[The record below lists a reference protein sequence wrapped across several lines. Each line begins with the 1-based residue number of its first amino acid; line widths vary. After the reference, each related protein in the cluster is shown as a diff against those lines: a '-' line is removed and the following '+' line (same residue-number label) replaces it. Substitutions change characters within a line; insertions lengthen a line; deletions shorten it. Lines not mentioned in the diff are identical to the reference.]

1 VDRFQEKQIRDR
13 AAFDDQQFAQ
23 ASLDL
28 AAVLMGDRVAAEYTM
43 SQRAQAKSA
52 LDEMCRFYGI
62 TYEEDTAFGTD
73 ILHREDDLAS
83 EEDLDRWLQ
92 RLFRPSGV
100 MWRRVQ
106 LEAAWW
112 KNASGAMLART
123 RTGGFVALIPTLGGY
138 RFYDY
143 ERRQKVKVNA
153 RTAELLEGD
162 AVCFYR
168 PLPNDATTLRGIARF
183 LFRQTEKTDIALVLL
198 ATVVTAL
205 VGLALPWINELIF
218 SKVIP
223 AGHLEDLGALC
234 SLLIGASLSAFFFGI
249 TRSLAA
255 TRIVTKLA
263 IVTESAVFGKLI
275 NMPPAFFRR
284 FSAGDLANRV
294 QALNTVSLLIT
305 DCVFTTSFASILSVV
320 YVAQIVTIAPTLAL
334 PALGA
339 IALQILA
346 GLLNVHLEQRL
357 LRTRLPVANRMGALV
372 FSLYAGIQKIRLSGA
387 EKRAFAKWAE
397 VYKEQARCDYNPP
410 FLLKLMPGL
419 NVAAGLAGMLF
430 IYAVAATS
438 GLDLARYFA
447 FMTAYGLVAGALMPI
462 ISIVASA
469 ANIKP
474 ILETAHDLLAEP
486 AELGESRE
494 IVEGLRGNIRVEEL
508 SFRYDENGPLILDNV
523 NLNIRQGEYVAVVG
537 RTGCGKS
544 TLLSLLLGFETPETG
559 AIYYDGQDM
568 LKLDLKSLRG
578 TMGVVLQAGELFQG
592 DVFSN
597 ISIAAP
603 HLTLKEAWEAA
614 EMAGVADDIR
624 AMPMGMH
631 TMISEGSGGLSGGQ
645 KQRVMIARAIAS
657 KPSILMF
664 DEATSALDNIT
675 QKHVS
680 DSLAALRC
688 TRIIVAHRLSTIRE
702 ADRIVVLE
710 GGSIAEDGSY
720 DELIERDGLFAE
732 LVQRQQL
739 D

>member
-1 VDRFQEKQIRDR
+1 
-13 AAFDDQQFAQ
+13 
-23 ASLDL
+23 
-28 AAVLMGDRVAAEYTM
+28 
-43 SQRAQAKSA
+43 
-52 LDEMCRFYGI
+52 
-62 TYEEDTAFGTD
+62 
-73 ILHREDDLAS
+73 
-83 EEDLDRWLQ
+83 
-92 RLFRPSGV
+92 
-100 MWRRVQ
+100 
-106 LEAAWW
+106 
-112 KNASGAMLART
+112 MLART

-153 RTAELLEGD
+153 RTAALLEGD

-168 PLPNDATTLRGIARF
+168 PLPNDATNLRGIARF
-183 LFRQTEKTDIALVLL
+183 LFKQTEKTDIALVLL
-198 ATVVTAL
+198 ATVATAL
-205 VGLALPWINELIF
+205 AGLALPWINEFIF
-218 SKVIP
+218 SRVIP

-234 SLLIGASLSAFFFGI
+234 SLLIGAALSAFFFGI
-249 TRSLAA
+249 TRGLAA
-255 TRIVTKLA
+255 TRIITKLE

-275 NMPPAFFRR
+275 NMPPAFFKR
-284 FSAGDLANRV
+284 FSAGDLANRI

-305 DCVFTTSFASILSVV
+305 DCVFTTSFASIFSVV
-320 YVAQIVTIAPTLAL
+320 YVAQIFVIAPTLAL
-334 PALGA
+334 PAFCA

-346 GLLNVHLEQRL
+346 GLLNVYLQQRL

-430 IYAVAATS
+430 IYAVAAIS
-438 GLDLARYFA
+438 GLDIARYFA

-474 ILETAHDLLAEP
+474 ILETAHELLAEP

-494 IVEGLRGNIRVEEL
+494 IVEGLRGSIRVEEL
-508 SFRYDENGPLILDNV
+508 SFRYDESGPLILDNV

-544 TLLSLLLGFETPETG
+544 TLLSLLLGFETPGTG
-559 AIYYDGQDM
+559 AIYYDGRDM
-568 LKLDLKSLRG
+568 TKLDLKSLRG
-578 TMGVVLQAGELFQG
+578 SMGVVLQAGELFQG

-614 EMAGVADDIR
+614 EMAGVANDIR

-680 DSLAALRC
+680 DSLAALQC

-710 GGSIAEDGSY
+710 GGTIAEDGSY
-720 DELIERDGLFAE
+720 DELIERNGLFAE
-732 LVQRQQL
+732 LVRRQQL